1 MLSAGRGLQ
10 LGQTHRG
17 TQTIPWT
24 STFITGKEGWF
35 LFIFLFILISSP
47 QGRAWPYDY
56 RYLYNHCPGPE
67 WNVMCRACCEYDVI
81 RCKCPLQGTPVGYA
95 VPCCRN
101 AINECDP
108 CIIHPGC
115 SIFENCKRCNNGTWG
130 PRDDF
135 FINGKYC
142 AECRPGWSGGDCMKC
157 GGVIH
162 KRQGHIVLE
171 SYPNNARCEWTIQV
185 DPPFTIELRFMM
197 LSLELHHSCR
207 YDYVEVRDG
216 DSINSGVIGR
226 FCGNNRPDPIQS
238 SGNSLHI
245 LFVSDGYK
253 NFDGFFATFQ
263 ENSACSSSPCLHDGT
278 CILDSSY
285 TYHCA
290 CLAGYTGK
298 RCENVVGCQRPP
310 VPTHGS
316 TEGLFHH
323 SGAHVTFR
331 CDPGFELR
339 GVGTAICLSDG
350 SWSAPAPKCVP
361 LERVCSLP
369 PKPTHGD
376 HFLVYGPNDVI
387 IALQYLCYN
396 PYELSGNSQRTCLP
410 NNTWGGPPPVCTQV
424 NNTLSEAEKD
434 KYNTKDTETDI
445 YIDKDISKHT
455 EKGQEKTTGEKESV
469 QGRDKNTGHENTTA
483 VSGEDKYTG
492 TIPEKTVAEDKTKE
506 EPGERNSGSE
516 KPTGGS
522 KDKEDS
528 KGSDSSLNTVE
539 KTEPEVGK
547 PPEEKEDAD
556 LDSGK
561 TDITEIIVIKDKG
574 QEEKE
579 RKEEQVNGKR
589 DQDKVGPNDTKLRTV
604 ISEGENTVEIF
615 EVEMTKNNTILHGT
629 KDPTTD
635 NNTIVSLGRKVIPPR
650 VNITQYTLYRGGG
663 EESGRAKEKPIVKEE
678 KKEQE
683 KSAEKTK
690 EDLEREKEE
699 REKEKEKEINQS
711 FDEKSC
717 PPLPRLYHGYQQPVP
732 GVKPD
737 TVAFFCNHSYAL
749 SGDARRTCQPDGTW
763 SGKQPL
769 CVRACREPKVS
780 ELVRQKVLPPQ
791 TPSRKTPLHKLYS
804 TMQGRQ
810 LQSDDPSKAPPPLS
824 QLPQGFHPLY
834 THIEYECASQFY
846 QHSGSSRRTCL
857 KTGKWSGRHVSCS
870 PVCGKHPT
878 FDPERPA
885 EAHWP
890 WLAAIYRRSSNR
902 AAETKVSKAD
912 SQAGSLKKNV
922 GAGNGNHNE
931 ASDWQLVCSGAMVN
945 QRSVVVAA
953 HCVTE
958 LGKVYPL
965 DVAKIKVVV
974 GKHFRDDHR
983 ESKGL
988 QHLRVASI
996 VVHTNYD
1003 PHILDSDIAVVKLLD
1018 KARIGDK
1025 VLPLCLSDSQGEEA
1039 ISGQGLVTGW
1049 SPLPDSNLGPD
1060 EKARVGLVRLADVV
1074 PCEQQ
1079 YARNGVPVSVTDNM
1093 LCGSHKPDYGHS
1105 NICPSDTGGI
1115 LVLPALSDNQAS
1127 HDRKPS
1133 VGLTPAEKESKGL
1146 WRLLGLVSFGYDQG
1160 ECDPDLYTVYT
1171 HVANFKD
1178 WIENNLK

>member
-1 MLSAGRGLQ
+1 MYEGRTNCHELHHT
-10 LGQTHRG
+10 LLCWCHDLHQTALIRPCH
-17 TQTIPWT
+17 
-24 STFITGKEGWF
+24 KE
-35 LFIFLFILISSP
+35 
-47 QGRAWPYDY
+47 Y
-56 RYLYNHCPGPE
+56 RHLYNHCPGPE
-67 WNVMCRACCEYDVI
+67 WNIMCRGCCEYDVI

-162 KRQGHIVLE
+162 KRQGHLVLE

-185 DPPFTIELRFMM
+185 DRPFTIDLRFMM
-197 LSLELHHSCR
+197 LSLEFHQSCR

-216 DSINSGVIGR
+216 DSISSRVIGR
-226 FCGNNRPDPIQS
+226 FCGNNRPAPVQS

-263 ENSACSSSPCLHDGT
+263 ESSACSSSPCLHDGT

-298 RCENVVGCQRPP
+298 RCENVVGCHRPP

-316 TEGLFHH
+316 TEGLFQH
-323 SGAHVTFR
+323 SGARITFR

-339 GVGTAICLSDG
+339 GFRSAICLRDG
-350 SWSAPAPKCVP
+350 TWSAPAPECVP
-361 LERVCSLP
+361 VERVCTLP

-376 HFLVYGPNDVI
+376 HFLVYGPNDVL
-387 IALQYLCYN
+387 IALQYLCYQ
-396 PYELSGNSQRTCLP
+396 PYELSGNSQRTCLS
-410 NNTWGGPPPVCTQV
+410 NNTWSGTPPVCTQV
-424 NNTLSEAEKD
+424 NNTLTEAEKPKETD
-434 KYNTKDTETDI
+434 TDI
-445 YIDKDISKHT
+445 YTDTDISKT
-455 EKGQEKTTGEKESV
+455 KEKSQETTAGEKESV
-469 QGRDKNTGHENTTA
+469 GEKDINIGHKNTTA
-483 VSGEDKYTG
+483 VDREDKYTG
-492 TIPEKTVAEDKTKE
+492 TIPEKTAAEGRNE
-506 EPGERNSGSE
+506 GEPEERNTGSE
-516 KPTGGS
+516 KPTGGN
-522 KDKEDS
+522 KDKVDS
-528 KGSDSSLNTVE
+528 NSPDNSLNTVE
-539 KTEPEVGK
+539 KNEPGVGK
-547 PPEEKEDAD
+547 LPEKKESIPDTNVEIE
-556 LDSGK
+556 K
-561 TDITEIIVIKDKG
+561 TDITEIVVINNKG
-574 QEEKE
+574 QEGEE
-579 RKEEQVNGKR
+579 RKEKQVNGKR
-589 DQDKVGPNDTKLRTV
+589 DPDKVGPNDTKLGTV
-604 ISEGENTVEIF
+604 IVEGENTVEIF
-615 EVEMTKNNTILHGT
+615 EPEIVENDTVIYDTKYTKKENNSIGLPELERKTI
-629 KDPTTD
+629 PT
-635 NNTIVSLGRKVIPPR
+635 R
-650 VNITQYTLYRGGG
+650 VNKTQYTMYRAGG
-663 EESGRAKEKPIVKEE
+663 EESGKPKEK
-678 KKEQE
+678 QE
-683 KSAEKTK
+683 KTHDEDKTEKEPDEKTK
-690 EDLEREKEE
+690 EELERERE
-699 REKEKEKEINQS
+699 EKEKKKEKETNQS
-711 FDEKSC
+711 FTEKSC
-717 PPLPRLYHGYQQPVP
+717 PPLPRLYHGYHQQVP
-732 GVKPD
+732 GVELE
-737 TVAFFCNHSYAL
+737 TVEFFCNHSYGL
-749 SGDARRTCQPDGTW
+749 SGDSRRTCQPDGTW

-780 ELVRQKVLPPQ
+780 ELVRQRVLPPQ
-791 TPSRKTPLHKLYS
+791 TPSRKTPVHKLYS
-804 TMQGRQ
+804 SGLGRQ
-810 LQSDDPSKAPPPLS
+810 LQSDGPTKGPPALS
-824 QLPQGFHPLY
+824 QLPQGFHHLY

-890 WLAAIYRRSSNR
+890 WLVAIYRRSTNG
-902 AAETKVSKAD
+902 AETKVTKID
-912 SQAGSLKKNV
+912 SQAGSVKGDH
-922 GAGNGNHNE
+922 GAGTGNHNW
-931 ASDWQLVCSGAMVN
+931 ASDWQLVCSGALVN
-945 QRSVVVAA
+945 QRSLVVAA

-965 DVAKIKVVV
+965 DAAKIKVVV
-974 GKHFRDDHR
+974 GKHYRDDHR
-983 ESKGL
+983 DTKGL

-996 VVHTNYD
+996 AIHPNYD

-1018 KARIGDK
+1018 KARIGEK
-1025 VLPLCLSDSQGEEA
+1025 VVPLCLSDSLGEDVT
-1039 ISGQGLVTGW
+1039 SGQGLVTGW
-1049 SPLPDSNLGPD
+1049 SPMPDSSLGPD
-1060 EKARVGLVRLADVV
+1060 EKARVGFVHLADVV
-1074 PCEQQ
+1074 PCEHQ

-1093 LCGSHKPDYGHS
+1093 LCASQKPDYVPS

-1115 LVLPALSDNQAS
+1115 LVLPALSENQAS
-1127 HDRKPS
+1127 NNQRSSPRFTEVK
-1133 VGLTPAEKESKGL
+1133 GENTGL

-1178 WIENNLK
+1178 WLESNMK